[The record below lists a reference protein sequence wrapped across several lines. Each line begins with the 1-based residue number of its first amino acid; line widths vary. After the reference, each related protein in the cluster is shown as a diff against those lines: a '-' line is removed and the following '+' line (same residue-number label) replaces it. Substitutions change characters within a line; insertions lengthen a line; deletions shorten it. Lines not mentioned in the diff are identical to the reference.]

1 MNLTAMVPRKFVPEM
16 TTVVPPGP
24 LLGAKL
30 AIVGHPVGTTKLEG
44 LVATPLGVTT
54 VTGPVEAPV
63 GTVAVMREGDSTVYG
78 ADTPLNRTEEA
89 PERLAPEIATL
100 VPGHPLLGSSEVML
114 GAEEPATTKSFSL
127 VAVPL
132 GFVTRIRPVV
142 AFPGT
147 TAVICVGE
155 LTT

>member
-1 MNLTAMVPRKFVPEM
+1 MNFTAIVPRKFVPEM

-24 LLGAKL
+24 LLGVKL

-63 GTVAVMREGDSTVYG
+63 GTVAVMREDDSTVYC
-78 ADTPLNRTEEA
+78 ADTPLKRTDEA
-89 PERLAPEIATL
+89 PERLAPEMTTL
-100 VPGHPLLGSSEVML
+100 VPGQPLVGSSVVML
-114 GAEEPATTKSFSL
+114 GDEEPATTNSDSL

-132 GFVTRIRPVV
+132 AFVTLIGPVV

-147 TAVICVGE
+147 TAVIWVGE